1 MSTTTD
7 NSWSVFEKK
16 GSSQRIDGDNMV
28 VATKFEDKSARV
40 VLVEP
45 NASVRQL
52 FSEVFKTLGFMQAQ
66 SVASLADAH
75 HIMEA
80 EAVDWLVVP
89 LHADQDINGLH
100 TVRMVT
106 SFTEL
111 KDTKVSLL
119 IDSGEE
125 WVLSKAFEFGLLSYH
140 QKPSSKE
147 SVTAD
152 FEEFLKIFADNHWD
166 ATKTSATYLRK
177 HLRSIKQSADLLSI
191 EKNLLDLYPGDA
203 ELLVNLAEALHLNG
217 QHDHAKTILH
227 QVEFID
233 PGKSEVVQKKLA
245 DLFSAESTHQP
256 GSNEDDSKGQN
267 PNLLGLRS
275 IVQIDHD
282 EANRL
287 SVRSILTELGCDN
300 IHDFSDGESADA
312 WMNANPEPDLVIMEW
327 RIQKLSGPVLLQRIR
342 AKGFTNVPIIILS
355 SLIKPSDM
363 PIIKE
368 LGVANLIQKP
378 LDRALFLQG
387 LIWTI
392 QQERMPTEYQTL
404 ENKIRAQLTLKNFP
418 AAEELMTRYIN
429 DPVINSG
436 RKTVLKAELAF
447 AKERYELARDLAIDA
462 IKQSGESLFAINILG
477 KSLMTLRQY
486 EPALKCFQKAQAI
499 SPMNLERLLMIAETH
514 AEVGNQTEAQETL
527 NKAKDIDPNSAAVT
541 EGAAKVAI
549 ASGSLHEA
557 KALFSSLE
565 STGSLIRYLNNKA
578 VAHAKCGY
586 PNEGI
591 EIYEKTL
598 SAIPSD
604 QDEIVAIVSYNMALA
619 KIRKGDLMP
628 ALADLEMV
636 LASKESRVH
645 KKALSLKARLEPTIQ
660 DKSNFTLRESDHS
673 TGPTAEP
680 NIAPAGPGSSE
691 VSSSTLINV
700 ILDMAP
706 GDHCCYLLFKSSA
719 EDSPELTRILATPPK
734 FMARKAIER
743 GETFSGSDGI
753 KAAS

>member
-1 MSTTTD
+1 
-7 NSWSVFEKK
+7 
-16 GSSQRIDGDNMV
+16 MV

-40 VLVEP
+40 VLVET

-52 FSEVFKTLGFMQAQ
+52 FSEVFKTLGFSQAQ
-66 SVASLADAH
+66 CVASLADAH
-75 HIMEA
+75 HLIET
-80 EAVDWLVVP
+80 ESVDWLVVP
-89 LHADQDINGLH
+89 LNAGQDINGLH

-119 IDSGEE
+119 IDSTEN

-152 FEEFLKIFADNHWD
+152 FKEFLKIFADNQWD

-177 HLRSIKQSADLLSI
+177 HLRSIKQTADLLSL
-191 EKNLLDLYPGDA
+191 EKNLHDLHPGET

-217 QHDHAKTILH
+217 QNDSAKKILR

-233 PGKSEVVQKKLA
+233 PNKIELIQKKLSE
-245 DLFSAESTHQP
+245 LFGVESTHRL
-256 GSNEDDSKGQN
+256 GGHEDNSSNPN
-267 PNLLGLRS
+267 HNLLGLRS
-275 IVQIDHD
+275 IVQIDSD
-282 EANRL
+282 DANRL
-287 SVRSILTELGCDN
+287 TVRAILTELGCDN

-312 WMNANPEPDLVIMEW
+312 WMDANPEPDLVIMEW
-327 RIQKLSGPVLLQRIR
+327 RIPKLSGPIMLQRIR
-342 AKGFTNVPIIILS
+342 SKGFANVPIIILS

-368 LGVANLIQKP
+368 LGVSNLIQKP
-378 LDRALFLQG
+378 LDRTNFLKA

-392 QQERMPTEYQTL
+392 QQERMPTEFQTL
-404 ENKIRAQLTLKNFP
+404 ENKIRAHLTLKNFP
-418 AAEELMTRYIN
+418 AAEELMVRYI
-429 DPVINSG
+429 DDLSVNSG
-436 RKTVLKAELAF
+436 RKSVLQAELAF
-447 AKERYELARDLAIDA
+447 AKESYELARDLAIDA

-477 KSLMTLRQY
+477 KSLMVLRQY

-514 AEVGNQTEAQETL
+514 AEAGHQAEAQESL
-527 NKAKDIDPNSAAVT
+527 NKAKDIDPNSAVVT
-541 EGAAKVAI
+541 EGAAKVAV

-557 KALFSSLE
+557 KALFSTLE

-578 VAHAKCGY
+578 VAHTKCGY

-604 QDEIVAIVSYNMALA
+604 QADIVAIVSYNMALA

-628 ALADLEMV
+628 ALADLEAV
-636 LASKESRVH
+636 LASKKSRVH
-645 KKALSLKARLEPTIQ
+645 KKALSLKARLEPKIQ
-660 DKSNFTLRESDHS
+660 DKSTFTLRESARS
-673 TGPTAEP
+673 LGPTP
-680 NIAPAGPGSSE
+680 DTLIAPDDT
-691 VSSSTLINV
+691 SSSQVTSGSLINV

-719 EDSPELTRILATPPK
+719 EDPPELTKILATPPK
-734 FMARKAIER
+734 FTARKTIER
-743 GETFSGSDGI
+743 GKTFSGSDGI
-753 KAAS
+753 KVAG

>member
-1 MSTTTD
+1 
-7 NSWSVFEKK
+7 
-16 GSSQRIDGDNMV
+16 MV

-40 VLVEP
+40 VLVETS
-45 NASVRQL
+45 ASVRQL
-52 FSEVFKTLGFMQAQ
+52 FSEVFKTLGFSQAQ
-66 SVASLADAH
+66 CVASLADAH
-75 HIMEA
+75 HLIET
-80 EAVDWLVVP
+80 ESVDWLVVP
-89 LHADQDINGLH
+89 LNAGQDINGLH

-119 IDSGEE
+119 IDATEN

-152 FEEFLKIFADNHWD
+152 FENFLKIFAGNQWD

-177 HLRSIKQSADLLSI
+177 HLRSIKQTVDLLSL
-191 EKNLLDLYPGDA
+191 EKNLLDLHPGET
-203 ELLVNLAEALHLNG
+203 ELLVNLAEALHLNN
-217 QHDHAKTILH
+217 QNDSAKKILR

-233 PGKSEVVQKKLA
+233 PSKKELIQKKLSE
-245 DLFSAESTHQP
+245 LFGVESTHQL
-256 GSNEDDSKGQN
+256 GNHEDNSSIPN
-267 PNLLGLRS
+267 HNLLGLRS

-282 EANRL
+282 DANRL
-287 SVRSILTELGCDN
+287 TVRSILTELGCDN
-300 IHDFSDGESADA
+300 IHDFSDGASADA
-312 WMNANPEPDLVIMEW
+312 WMDANPEPDLVIMEW
-327 RIQKLSGPVLLQRIR
+327 KIPKLSGPIMLQRIR
-342 AKGFTNVPIIILS
+342 SKGFANVPIIILS

-368 LGVANLIQKP
+368 LGVSNLIQKP
-378 LDRALFLQG
+378 LDRTNFLKA

-392 QQERMPTEYQTL
+392 QQERMPTEFQTL
-404 ENKIRAQLTLKNFP
+404 ENKIRAHLTLKNFP
-418 AAEELMTRYIN
+418 AAEELLVRYIN
-429 DPVINSG
+429 DLSINSG
-436 RKTVLKAELAF
+436 RKTVLQAELAF
-447 AKERYELARDLAIDA
+447 AKENYELARDLAIDA

-477 KSLMTLRQY
+477 KSLMFLRQY

-514 AEVGNQTEAQETL
+514 AEVGHQAEAQESL
-527 NKAKDIDPNSAAVT
+527 NKAKDIDPNSAVVT
-541 EGAAKVAI
+541 EGAAKVAV

-557 KALFSSLE
+557 KALFSTLE

-604 QDEIVAIVSYNMALA
+604 QSDIVAIVSYNMALA

-628 ALADLEMV
+628 ALADLEAV
-636 LASKESRVH
+636 LVSKESRVH
-645 KKALSLKARLEPTIQ
+645 KKALSLKARLEPTVQ
-660 DKSNFTLRESDHS
+660 DKSTFTLRESDRS
-673 TGPTAEP
+673 LGPTP
-680 NIAPAGPGSSE
+680 DTKVAPDDT
-691 VSSSTLINV
+691 SSSQVTSGSLINV

-719 EDSPELTRILATPPK
+719 EDPPELTKILATPPK
-734 FMARKAIER
+734 FTARKTIER
-743 GETFSGSDGI
+743 GETFSGSDSI
-753 KAAS
+753 KVAG